1 MENIRKSRLYKV
13 WIEMKNRCSNP
24 NNYRYK
30 RYGAKGIT
38 VCKDW
43 KENYESFY
51 NWAISNGYIENSE
64 KKYTIDRIDNSK
76 GYCPENCRFLSI
88 QEQQSNKTNNH
99 LITYKNETHTVS
111 QWSRILNINVQT
123 IFTRIEKG
131 LSVEEILSCEKLNK
145 KEVITTANVK

>member
-51 NWAISNGYIENSE
+51 N
-64 KKYTIDRIDNSK
+64 
-76 GYCPENCRFLSI
+76 
-88 QEQQSNKTNNH
+88 
-99 LITYKNETHTVS
+99 
-111 QWSRILNINVQT
+111 
-123 IFTRIEKG
+123 
-131 LSVEEILSCEKLNK
+131 
-145 KEVITTANVK
+145 